1 MEELVEV
8 LSVLPAGRLVA
19 VLDVVHRE
27 GRLIVGQSHVEEPE
41 NKTC

>member
-8 LSVLPAGRLVA
+8 LGVFPARRLVA

-27 GRLIVGQSHVEEPE
+27 GRLFMGQSHVEEPE

>member
-8 LSVLPAGRLVA
+8 LCVLPARRLVA
-19 VLDVVHRE
+19 ILDVVNGE
-27 GRLIVGQSHVEEPE
+27 GRLLVGQSHVEEPE